1 MVAIARPVFE
11 TGPKDNVTMV
21 DAYNATSS
29 EVRNELTSKLSS
41 FGTSLSETFGAAGRA
56 ISNIGNRISNGE
68 LNVDDAAKRIKN
80 ALGGSR
86 SDIAYLATGV
96 QNSIFGE
103 LTGKVP
109 GTDYVKGAT
118 DLYDQV
124 QVVTG
129 QADYVFQG
137 DRTQVSSVLGFIS
150 DLTGKSIF
158 KSLDL
163 GAEAALIG
171 GLIGTVASWGVP
183 ALLDSLLEGKDDQF
197 KYSVYSRNSESLV
210 TSNITMLEHYID
222 QGMAGA
228 LTSQTPDFGKN
239 YLTTYSMPPGST
251 PDDYP
256 ALHTQLVKVMT
267 ALDPTWI
274 STPRGTT
281 LSTQGQVTVGTP
293 KMVTNLAVVARAS
306 QDAKTILTS
315 DASTRTAV
323 LAAQNFST
331 QDLVQIAK
339 QMYPLIAL

>member
-41 FGTSLSETFGAAGRA
+41 FGSALSDTFGAATRA
-56 ISNIGNRISNGE
+56 ISNIGTRISKGE
-68 LNVDDAAKRIKN
+68 LNVDDAANRIKN

-96 QNSIFGE
+96 QNSIFSE
-103 LTGKVP
+103 LTGTVP
-109 GTDYVKGAT
+109 GTDYVRGAT

-129 QADYVFQG
+129 NADYVFQG

-150 DLTGKSIF
+150 DITGKPIF

-171 GLIGTVASWGVP
+171 GLIGTVSSWGIP
-183 ALLDSLLEGKDDQF
+183 ALMDSLLEGKSDQF
-197 KYSVYSRNSESLV
+197 KYSVYSRNSASL
-210 TSNITMLEHYID
+210 TSVNITMLEYYID
-222 QGMAGA
+222 QGMASA
-228 LTSQTPDFGKN
+228 LTNQTPDFGKN
-239 YLTTYSMPPGST
+239 YLTTYTIPAGST
-251 PDDYP
+251 PDQYP
-256 ALHTQLVKVMT
+256 TLHAQLVKVMN
-267 ALDPTWI
+267 ALEPTWLK
-274 STPRGTT
+274 TPRGTT
-281 LSTQGQVTVGTP
+281 LSTQGVQTVGTP
-293 KMVTNLAVVARAS
+293 KLVTNLAVLARAS
-306 QDAKTILTS
+306 QDAKTILLSNTE
-315 DASTRTAV
+315 TRVPV
-323 LAAQNFST
+323 LAASNFPS

-339 QMYPLIAL
+339 NMYPRIAL